1 MKLETIPDPTPGPG
15 EVIIEVGA
23 CGVCYHDVV
32 TRDGTLKAG
41 VRMPL
46 IPGHEIAGTV
56 VDVGPGVRTVTVGDR
71 VATTQRARICGHCR
85 FCRSQREPLCDDAEF
100 LGDTRLNGGYAEYVA
115 VGEDNVAKVPQDVLL
130 EWASIAAC
138 AIGTM
143 YHAIRGVANVQI
155 GERVLV
161 TGAGGGLGMH
171 GVQLARRSGAFVVAQ
186 TTSRNKARQLVE
198 AGAHHVV
205 VAARGED
212 FSAEVKDVTEG
223 RGVDVAVDNVGT
235 PLYQFTRRSVAKGG
249 RWVLVGQ
256 LTGDFVSFNPAQLFL
271 KGLSMLSATSTT
283 REELRDCLDLLRP
296 GGIRAVVENTAPLEA
311 ASKAHL
317 ALESGTTAGRIVLLP
332 QQSPEA
338 FQSAS

>member
-1 MKLETIPDPTPGPG
+1 MRLETIPDPTPGPG

-41 VRMPL
+41 VQMPL
-46 IPGHEIAGTV
+46 IPGHEVAGTV
-56 VDVGPGVRTVTVGDR
+56 VGVGPHVKTVTVGDR
-71 VATTQRARICGHCR
+71 VATTQRSRICGQCR
-85 FCRSQREPLCDDAEF
+85 FCRSQKEPLCDDSEF
-100 LGDTRLNGGYAEYVA
+100 LGDTGLNGGYAEYVA
-115 VGEDNVAKVPQDVLL
+115 VGEDTVAKVPQDVSL

-143 YHAIRGVANVQI
+143 YHAIRGVANVQL
-155 GERVLV
+155 GERVLI

-186 TTSRNKARQLVE
+186 TTSGNKAQKLAE
-198 AGAHHVV
+198 AGADYVV
-205 VAARGED
+205 VADRDED
-212 FSAEVKDVTEG
+212 FSAEVRDVTEG

-235 PLYQFTRRSVAKGG
+235 PLYQFTRRSIAKGG

-256 LTGDFVSFNPAQLFL
+256 LTGDFVPFNPAQLFL

-283 REELRDCLDLLRP
+283 REELRDCLRLLRP
-296 GGIRAVVENTAPLEA
+296 GGIRAAIDNTLPLEDA
-311 ASKAHL
+311 AGAHL
-317 ALESGTTAGRIVLLP
+317 AVESGATSGRIVLLP
-332 QQSPEA
+332 QQSVEA
-338 FQSAS
+338 LSSMK